1 MERSAAAQQLVE
13 KLLPERLD
21 RLRRVTGI
29 PVAMGGTTRRDSN
42 GTRLVLGRLVGTTGR
57 SLNGLVVHTGRGL
70 GGRVMRRL
78 APFAVDDYV
87 STSEISH
94 EYVPAVEPE
103 RLTSV
108 MAVPVLVCGEVV
120 GVLYGAV
127 RDQRPIGDRALRTAV
142 VVADQLQR
150 DVEAR
155 LSDEPA
161 GPEWP
166 DALADLATLIR
177 DTTDPEL
184 RARLALI
191 HEQLTG
197 RAERDEEK
205 SVLAPREIDVLRLVD
220 DGSTN
225 LEVAARLGLS
235 EETVKA
241 YLRSAMRRLEVHN
254 RTAAAHRAR
263 LMGLL

>member
-1 MERSAAAQQLVE
+1 
-13 KLLPERLD
+13 
-21 RLRRVTGI
+21 
-29 PVAMGGTTRRDSN
+29 
-42 GTRLVLGRLVGTTGR
+42 
-57 SLNGLVVHTGRGL
+57 
-70 GGRVMRRL
+70 
-78 APFAVDDYV
+78 
-87 STSEISH
+87 
-94 EYVPAVEPE
+94 
-103 RLTSV
+103 
-108 MAVPVLVCGEVV
+108 
-120 GVLYGAV
+120 
-127 RDQRPIGDRALRTAV
+127 
-142 VVADQLQR
+142 
-150 DVEAR
+150 
-155 LSDEPA
+155 
-161 GPEWP
+161 
-166 DALADLATLIR
+166 
-177 DTTDPEL
+177 
-184 RARLALI
+184 LALI